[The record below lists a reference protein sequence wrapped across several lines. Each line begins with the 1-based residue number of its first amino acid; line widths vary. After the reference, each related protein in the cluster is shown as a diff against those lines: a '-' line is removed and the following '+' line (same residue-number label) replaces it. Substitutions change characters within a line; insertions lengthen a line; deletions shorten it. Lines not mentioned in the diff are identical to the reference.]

1 MLSSAGLSADAL
13 RADAWG
19 AGKVEPLKEEGRWAF
34 VGDHA
39 DDMAAARQAGAI
51 AVGVATGTSQ
61 PLGAD
66 VELEDLYAIV
76 PWLEERLATA
86 RSSAAERRR

>member
-1 MLSSAGLSADAL
+1 VVTAAPGEVALEML
-13 RADAWG
+13 RALGMNVDGVRAEVWG
-19 AGKVEPLKEEGRWAF
+19 AGKVEPLRAERCWAF

-39 DDMAAARQAGAI
+39 DDMSAARQAGAI

-66 VELEDLYAIV
+66 VELEDLRAFV
-76 PWLEERLATA
+76 PWL
-86 RSSAAERRR
+86 AEQ